1 MAFIALIS
9 RQEKIKYSG
18 MDNLRN
24 FNPNVNARCSLTVGT
39 NRANAVKL
47 IIN

>member
-24 FNPNVNARCSLTVGT
+24 FHPNVNAMQSDSEAPIVQMPSR
-39 NRANAVKL
+39 
-47 IIN
+47 